1 MEKLLTPDQ
10 VAELLAISRKTVY
23 RIIKAGKLEAIKVN
37 SILRIPEENLKLYI
51 EKNKKV
57 NIRTQ
62 KKLSESELSL
72 EGIVTD
78 GSPIPEE
85 SIDKVTA
92 EWERG

>member
-72 EGIVTD
+72 EGMFTD

-85 SIDKVTA
+85 SIDEVTA